1 MTKFLT
7 RISCVFATF
16 ALIFSLTGFSG
27 QSGDSSQKTF
37 TGEVTD
43 TFCAPS
49 RSHAGMMAKMP
60 NMGRDAASCTREC
73 ATIGAKYVLLDDET
87 GKTYEVEDQAKI
99 AESAGR
105 RVRVTGT
112 LTANRMKVTSVS
124 AIS

>member
-16 ALIFSLTGFSG
+16 ALILSLGGFSG
-27 QSGDSSQKTF
+27 QSGDGSQKTI

-73 ATIGAKYVLLDDET
+73 AKIGAKYVILDDGD
-87 GKTYEVEDQAKI
+87 GKIYQVEDQAKI

-105 RVRVTGT
+105 RVKVTGT
-112 LTANRMKVTSVS
+112 LTANRIKVTNIS

>member
-1 MTKFLT
+1 MTKLLT
-7 RISCVFATF
+7 RISLVFATF
-16 ALIFSLTGFSG
+16 ALTLSPAGFSG
-27 QSGDSSQKTF
+27 QSGEGSQQTI

-60 NMGRDAASCTREC
+60 SMGRDAASCTQEC
-73 ATIGAKYVLLDDET
+73 AKIGAKYVLLDDET
-87 GKTYEVEDQAKI
+87 GKVYQVEDQAEI
-99 AESAGR
+99 AQSAGQ

-112 LTANRMKVTSVS
+112 LTANRIKVTNIS